1 MNRAFIKSISFFAL
15 LAFAGFFTACQE
27 EDSIMTTENFVLQS
41 TKGIEDQCG
50 AGRAGC
56 YELVFPIT
64 LQFADSTTAVVNN
77 YDEMKLAIR
86 TWFEANGSGNG
97 NGGHH
102 GGGHH
107 GNGGPSGLG
116 RPIIVLPFQVITET
130 GEIVTIETIEQ
141 LREIRALC
149 NPGGPGGQ
157 GGPGGEPCFTLN
169 FPLTISFPDGTQVV
183 VNTKEEIKAA
193 ARAWNMNNPGLHTR
207 PVFVFPITVTLRDGT
222 ILVVNSSEEL
232 VALKAE
238 CRG

>member
-97 NGGHH
+97 N
-102 GGGHH
+102 
-107 GNGGPSGLG
+107 
-116 RPIIVLPFQVITET
+116 PIRTET
-130 GEIVTIETIEQ
+130 VRAIKNAAQTVSR
-141 LREIRALC
+141 LR
-149 NPGGPGGQ
+149 
-157 GGPGGEPCFTLN
+157 
-169 FPLTISFPDGTQVV
+169 SFSTQR
-183 VNTKEEIKAA
+183 KPK
-193 ARAWNMNNPGLHTR
+193 
-207 PVFVFPITVTLRDGT
+207 
-222 ILVVNSSEEL
+222 
-232 VALKAE
+232 
-238 CRG
+238 